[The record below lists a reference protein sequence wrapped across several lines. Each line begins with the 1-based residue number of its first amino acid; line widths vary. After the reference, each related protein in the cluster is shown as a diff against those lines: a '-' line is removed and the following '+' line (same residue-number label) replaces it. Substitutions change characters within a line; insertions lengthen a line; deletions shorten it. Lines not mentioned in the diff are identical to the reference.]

1 MTLIDKMMSDCCF
14 VEKERVSDGAG
25 GFITTWKEGET
36 FKGAITLDTTMEAR
50 IAEKQGV
57 TSKYNVTT
65 ARSVVLSYHDVI
77 KRVSDG
83 KIFRITSDAGDKL
96 SPTVSTLDM
105 ARVTAEKWELTT

>member
-1 MTLIDKMMSDCCF
+1 MTLIDSMMSDCCF
-14 VEKERVSDGAG
+14 VEKERISDGAG
-25 GFITTWKEGET
+25 GYISTWKDGAT
-36 FKGAITLDTTMEAR
+36 FKATITLDTTMEAR

-65 ARSVVLSYHDVI
+65 ARSILLAYHDVI

-83 KIFRITSDAGDKL
+83 KIFRITSDADDKL
-96 SPTVSTLDM
+96 SPTVSTLDI